1 MFVSLLSAKEPIE
14 LTVCLDVSTLICCEN
29 LATELCCSNGWLCW
43 GASAR
48 KGILE
53 ARFCQRRG
61 LDRTD
66 SRAMCKQPPVFI
78 IKWLAMSNRQYPEVA
93 LHELSK
99 LADHEYEQLLSR
111 AEDDLD
117 TFLAGV
123 EPIIAAVRAEG
134 DEALARFAREFDGAK
149 SLTADAIAATRQ
161 DIDKAFDKVDRAM
174 IETLEY
180 SADNIRRFHEAQLPP
195 EMWMKEIRPGVLVG
209 ERATPIDSVACYS
222 PRGKGSFPSV
232 TLMTAIPASV
242 AGVPEP
248 IILTPPGADGD
259 VDPAT
264 LVAAR
269 LAGAERVFKAGGAQA
284 VAAVA
289 YGTATVPRCFK
300 IVGPGNPWL
309 VAAKRK
315 LVGRI
320 DPGLPAGPSE
330 TIILADE
337 TANPLIAALDMTI
350 ESEHGPDSSSFLVTW
365 SRDIAEAVRKAIP
378 DYWDQQNEKLAGY
391 SSTVLSGQRGGIV
404 LADSP
409 EAAYAFIN
417 DYAPEHC
424 QVLSKTPYEHLAHIR
439 NASEILLGEH
449 AAGSI
454 ANYMMGP
461 NCVLPTSGAA
471 RTHSPLGVHDFMK
484 TCSVGHMTASGYSE
498 MAPHTHR
505 FATYEG
511 FDGHAN
517 AVSELRDEA
526 VARMKKGDAV

>member
-1 MFVSLLSAKEPIE
+1 MS
-14 LTVCLDVSTLICCEN
+14 
-29 LATELCCSNGWLCW
+29 
-43 GASAR
+43 
-48 KGILE
+48 
-53 ARFCQRRG
+53 
-61 LDRTD
+61 
-66 SRAMCKQPPVFI
+66 SRV
-78 IKWLAMSNRQYPEVA
+78 YPAVA
-93 LHELSK
+93 LHELAK
-99 LADHEYEQLLSR
+99 LDAAQLAQLLSR
-111 AEDDLD
+111 VEDDLD
-117 TFLAGV
+117 PFIEGV
-123 EPIIAAVRAEG
+123 KPIIAAVQQEG
-134 DEALARFAREFDGAK
+134 DEALARFGRQFDGA
-149 SLTADAIAATRQ
+149 ADLQAGAIAATKA
-161 DIDKAFDKVDRAM
+161 DFDKAFDLVDKAM

-180 SADNIRRFHEAQLPP
+180 SADNIRRFHEAQRPP

-232 TLMTAIPASV
+232 TLMTAIPAVV

-248 IILTPPGADGD
+248 VILTPRGADSQ

-269 LAGAERVFKAGGAQA
+269 IAGVDQVYKAGGAQA

-289 YGTATVPRCFK
+289 YGTATIPRCFK

-309 VAAKRK
+309 VAAKRQ
-315 LVGRI
+315 LAGLI

-330 TIILADE
+330 TILLADE
-337 TANPLIAALDMTI
+337 TANPSVAALDMTI
-350 ESEHGPDSSSFLVTW
+350 ESEHGDDSSAFLVTW
-365 SRDIAEAVRKAIP
+365 DRALAEAVVKAIP
-378 DYWDQQNEKLAGY
+378 QYWDHQSEKLSGY
-391 SSTVLSGQRGGIV
+391 SSTVLSGQRGGVV
-404 LADSP
+404 LADSKA
-409 EAAYAFIN
+409 AAYAFIN

-424 QVLSKTPYEHLAHIR
+424 QVLSKNPYEHLAHIR
-439 NASEILLGEH
+439 NASEILLGEN

-461 NCVLPTSGAA
+461 NCVLPTSAAA

-484 TCSVGHMTASGYSE
+484 TCSVGHMTETGYRE

-517 AVSELRDEA
+517 AVSALRDEA
-526 VARMKKGDAV
+526 MNSD

>member
-1 MFVSLLSAKEPIE
+1 MSSRDYPAVAFHELNLLSVK
-14 LTVCLDVSTLICCEN
+14 
-29 LATELCCSNGWLCW
+29 
-43 GASAR
+43 
-48 KGILE
+48 
-53 ARFCQRRG
+53 QR
-61 LDRTD
+61 
-66 SRAMCKQPPVFI
+66 
-78 IKWLAMSNRQYPEVA
+78 
-93 LHELSK
+93 
-99 LADHEYEQLLSR
+99 EQLLSR
-111 AEDDLD
+111 AEDDLQPFID
-117 TFLAGV
+117 GV
-123 EPIIAAVRAEG
+123 RPIIQAVIDEG
-134 DEALARFAREFDGAK
+134 DEAIARFGREFDGAG
-149 SLTADAIAATRQ
+149 SLRADNLAATQ
-161 DIDKAFDKVDRAM
+161 KDFDKAFDQVDKAM

-180 SADNIRRFHEAQLPP
+180 SADNIRRFHEAQRPP

-209 ERATPIDSVACYS
+209 ERATAIDSVACYS

-232 TLMTAIPASV
+232 TLMTAVPAVV
-242 AGVPEP
+242 AGVPHP
-248 IILTPPGADGD
+248 VILTPPGTDGA

-269 LAGAERVFKAGGAQA
+269 LAGVEHVFKAGGALA

-289 YGTATVPRCFK
+289 YGTETIPRCYK

-309 VAAKRK
+309 VAAKRE
-315 LVGRI
+315 VAGRI

-330 TIILADE
+330 TIILADS
-337 TANPLIAALDMTI
+337 TANPLVAALDMTI
-350 ESEHGPDSSSFLVTW
+350 ESEHGSDSSAFLVTW
-365 SRDIAEAVRKAIP
+365 DRALAEAVIAAIP
-378 DYWDQQNEKLAGY
+378 GYWDQQNETLAGY
-391 SSTVLSGQRGGIV
+391 SSSVLSGQRGGVV
-404 LADSP
+404 LAESRQ
-409 EAAYAFIN
+409 AAYEFIN

-424 QVLSKTPYEHLAHIR
+424 QVLSKEPYEHLAHIR

-484 TCSVGHMTASGYSE
+484 TCSVGHMTASGYRE

-505 FATYEG
+505 FASYEG

-526 VARMKKGDAV
+526 MKG

>member
-1 MFVSLLSAKEPIE
+1 M
-14 LTVCLDVSTLICCEN
+14 TV
-29 LATELCCSNGWLCW
+29 
-43 GASAR
+43 
-48 KGILE
+48 
-53 ARFCQRRG
+53 
-61 LDRTD
+61 
-66 SRAMCKQPPVFI
+66 
-78 IKWLAMSNRQYPEVA
+78 RQYPEVA
-93 LHELSK
+93 LHDLSQ
-99 LADHEYEQLLSR
+99 LSVTEREQLLSR

-117 TFLAGV
+117 TFIEGV
-123 EPIIAAVRAEG
+123 RPIIDAVRSEG
-134 DEALARFAREFDGAK
+134 DEAVARFGRKFDGAVN
-149 SLTADAIAATRQ
+149 LTADSIAASKA
-161 DIDKAFDKVDRAM
+161 DIDQAFDKVDRAM

-242 AGVPEP
+242 AGVPQP
-248 IILTPPGADGD
+248 IILTPPGADGE
-259 VDPAT
+259 VDAAT

-269 LAGAERVFKAGGAQA
+269 LAGVEQVFKAGGALA
-284 VAAVA
+284 VAAAA
-289 YGTATVPRCFK
+289 YGTASIPRCFK

-309 VAAKRK
+309 VAAKRV
-315 LVGRI
+315 LAGRI

-337 TANPLIAALDMTI
+337 SANPLIAALDMTI

-365 SRDIAEAVRKAIP
+365 DPKLADAVRKAIP
-378 DYWDQQNEKLAGY
+378 RYWDKQSETLAGY
-391 SSTVLSGQRGGIV
+391 SSTVLSGQRGGVV
-404 LADSP
+404 LAANAA
-409 EAAYAFIN
+409 EAYAFIN

-461 NCVLPTSGAA
+461 NCVLPTSAAA

-484 TCSVGHMTASGYSE
+484 TCSVGHMTAGGYSE

-517 AVSELRDEA
+517 AVSELRGEA
-526 VARMKKGDAV
+526 ALEFTTERAL